1 MRYELLKKILN
12 SRITILDYLI
22 LEHIKNETCNDFFN
36 DKDFFKHFEYLKQN
50 ELISNNNKLTLKGK
64 VLIDEL
70 NQFEEKGE
78 YYSQL
83 HKSLQ
88 DELVNLTGKKQKML
102 QNKYGFIPTA
112 NDLKLR
118 LQKVIKKYN
127 LEDEKKVKEVLISY
141 VKRCVKARFEYVQTI
156 GYYILKDGMSNF
168 ATDYE
173 NYADTKQDEQDEF
186 TGINV

>member
-1 MRYELLKKILN
+1 MKAQVICN
-12 SRITILDYLI
+12 ILDSPITVLDFI
-22 LEHIKNETCNDFFN
+22 LLESISNGTFEEFESI
-36 DKDFFKHFEYLKQN
+36 DKFYTHLQFLKSEEYV
-50 ELISNNNKLTLKGK
+50 SNNNKLTLKGREILTDLNK
-64 VLIDEL
+64 IDEKL
-70 NQFEEKGE
+70 DFYGQI
-78 YYSQL
+78 

-88 DELVNLTGKKQKML
+88 EELLNLTGKKQKML

-112 NDLKLR
+112 SDLKLR

-127 LEDEKKVKEVLISY
+127 LEDEKKVKEVLLSY

>member
-1 MRYELLKKILN
+1 MKAQVICN
-12 SRITILDYLI
+12 ILDSPITVLDFI
-22 LEHIKNETCNDFFN
+22 LLESISNGTFEEFESIDKFYTHLQFLKTNE
-36 DKDFFKHFEYLKQN
+36 YV
-50 ELISNNNKLTLKGK
+50 SNNNKLTLKGK
-64 VLIDEL
+64 ELLVDLNKIDEKVDFYG
-70 NQFEEKGE
+70 QI
-78 YYSQL
+78 

-88 DELVNLTGKKQKML
+88 DELLNLTGKKQKML

-127 LEDEKKVKEVLISY
+127 LGDEKRVKEVLLSY
-141 VKRCVKARFEYVQTI
+141 IRRCVKARFEYVQTI

-173 NYADTKQDEQDEF
+173 NYIEIKQEEQDEF